1 MFRQDTRSSKAQA
14 ASDEVVRAAVARFLK
29 NVNATAQGEIEKA
42 VKAALASGRL
52 KGHESFT
59 MAVAL
64 SSEKAD
70 IAVTLYNT
78 VEL

>member
-1 MFRQDTRSSKAQA
+1 MFRQAERVTAELRNEEMVKL
-14 ASDEVVRAAVARFLK
+14 AVARFLK
-29 NVNATAQGEIEKA
+29 NISATAQGEIEKA
-42 VKAALASGRL
+42 VRQALASGRL

-64 SSEKAD
+64 SSEKVG
-70 IAVTLYNT
+70 INVTLYNT

>member
-1 MFRQDTRSSKAQA
+1 MFRQAERVMA
-14 ASDEVVRAAVARFLK
+14 EPRNEEMVRLAVARFLK
-29 NVNATAQGEIEKA
+29 NINRTAQGEIEKA
-42 VKAALASGRL
+42 VRQALASGKL

-64 SSEKAD
+64 SSEKVG
-70 IAVTLYNT
+70 INVTLYNT